1 VQKPGENDWSPVN
14 ANWYQV
20 PPDTRAVVRSAGGG
34 GWGEPLERDPMR
46 VIEDIRDGMV
56 SVEAAKS
63 EYGVVAKVNG
73 KGGLEAV
80 QLDAEAT
87 TKLRQAMRGAH
98 AAE

>member
-1 VQKPGENDWSPVN
+1 
-14 ANWYQV
+14 
-20 PPDTRAVVRSAGGG
+20 
-34 GWGEPLERDPMR
+34 
-46 VIEDIRDGMV
+46 VIDDIRDGMV

-80 QLDAEAT
+80 QLDADAT
-87 TKLRQAMRGAH
+87 TKLRQEMRGAH